1 MTSYRSLLGASLIA
15 GLGLV
20 ACGAASPSSSGSPP
34 QEITLAVVGPMT
46 GDAAADGLH
55 ILQGARLAAD
65 EINARGGIAS
75 GPYRGTRIALQS
87 FDDRE
92 SVQQSVSI
100 ARQIA
105 SDQRY
110 WAFIGTGFSDA
121 ALATA
126 PVLDRARIAYLST
139 YASSQKIV
147 EARRHHVFVVPPT
160 FPAYAYSAAA
170 RARALGFTRAALFE
184 ANASFALQM
193 ADLFR
198 ARFQELGGTVVD
210 EERYELGDKNT
221 EGLVAHARNSNP
233 DVVVMAGLTG
243 DDAAQLQQLRRASVS
258 VPVLDT
264 EAVLFSQNFL
274 DIAGPLAEG
283 VLGQTPSDPQRS
295 TPAAR
300 HLRDAYKARYGTDI
314 VPDPTAFTY
323 EAVLAVA
330 RALEMGPADRTH
342 LADALHAVDIPDT
355 GLGELHFD
363 VSGAR
368 LGGVLWYF
376 HVHDGRF
383 VFDTGYRQV
392 APLRVEEVPL
402 EH

>member
-1 MTSYRSLLGASLIA
+1 MRWNAALLLAPL
-15 GLGLV
+15 LV
-20 ACGAASPSSSGSPP
+20 AACGSSSSNPASGPKD
-34 QEITLAVVGPMT
+34 IVLAVVGPMT
-46 GDAAADGLH
+46 GDAAADGQH
-55 ILQGARLAAD
+55 ILQGARMAAD
-65 EINARGGIAS
+65 EINANGGIQ
-75 GPYRGTRIALQS
+75 RGAYKGARLVIQP

-92 SVQQSVSI
+92 NVQQSVSI
-100 ARQIA
+100 ARQVV

-110 WAFIGTGFSDA
+110 WAFLGTGFSDA

-126 PVLDRARIAYLST
+126 PVLDRASVSYLST

-147 EARRHHVFVVPPT
+147 EKKRHNVFVVPPT

-170 RARALGFTRAALFE
+170 RARALGFSRAAIFE
-184 ANASFALQM
+184 ANAGFALQM

-198 ARFQELGGTVVD
+198 ARFQQLGGSVVD

-221 EGLVAHARNSNP
+221 EGLVAHAKAADP

-243 DDAAQLQQLRRASVS
+243 DDASQLQQLRQAGVN
-258 VPVLDT
+258 VPVLDV
-264 EAVLFSQNFL
+264 EAVLFSRSFL

-283 VLGQTPSDPQRS
+283 VLGQTPSDPQRN

-300 HLRDAYKARYGTDI
+300 HLRDLYRQRYGTEI

-330 RALEMGPADRTH
+330 KALEAGPVDRTH

-363 VSGAR
+363 ADGAR

-376 HVHDGRF
+376 HVHAGQF
-383 VFDTGYRQV
+383 VFDTGYKQV
-392 APLRVEEVPL
+392 APFEVQEVPL